1 MPCDSPCLIA
11 SRLPIPASSA
21 CRPESCTGNIS
32 CLCEYRT
39 CMVAAVLPGLV
50 ASPALPP
57 PRPLLAN
64 PSAPR
69 RPASIRHLKS
79 MLWGGSRD
87 ARRDLQI
94 ERNTDH
100 RPHLAYRLRVGVE
113 CAAADSS
120 DIRPDLGA
128 HLQIQSSTCLPS
140 RIPRQ
145 PQHFSASVFAPPR
158 STRRVKGYRLRRPR
172 AVGRLGA

>member
-11 SRLPIPASSA
+11 SHLPIPASSA

-57 PRPLLAN
+57 PRPRLAN

-94 ERNTDH
+94 ERNTDLIWH
-100 RPHLAYRLRVGVE
+100 TASELVWSALPPIVLTSGPTWGPISRSNLPPAFQV
-113 CAAADSS
+113 AS
-120 DIRPDLGA
+120 LGS
-128 HLQIQSSTCLPS
+128 LSTSQQASLP
-140 RIPRQ
+140 P
-145 PQHFSASVFAPPR
+145 
-158 STRRVKGYRLRRPR
+158 
-172 AVGRLGA
+172 